1 MSKKTISNIFI
12 SDCGNYIAIRVLC
25 LLQPAFDVCRHDG
38 SDLWVCNRDK
48 KGGVDRTREN
58 CPDITKWVLA
68 WLNDGHRKRNGEW
81 VEGFISTLYDF
92 EKGERIDVAFH
103 TPLLSLAPHYEKRR
117 GQ

>member
-1 MSKKTISNIFI
+1 MNMKKRPNIFI
-12 SDCGNYIAIRVLC
+12 SDCGNYIAIRAVS
-25 LLQPAFDVCRHDG
+25 LLQPAFDVCGHDG
-38 SDLWVCNRDK
+38 SDLWMSNRDP

-92 EKGERIDVAFH
+92 EKKERIDVVPYSISILS
-103 TPLLSLAPHYEKRR
+103 TPI
-117 GQ
+117 